1 MTCRPGEQGD
11 DMKELVRTNDPVLIS
26 WLTAALR
33 EASIHAVVLDT
44 HTAVLEGS
52 VSAIQR
58 RVMVADDDFPRA
70 SRLLVDAEAG
80 GCDGGGDDGADA

>member
-1 MTCRPGEQGD
+1 MR
-11 DMKELVRTNDPVLIS
+11 ELLRTNDPVLIS

-52 VSAIQR
+52 VAAIQR
-58 RVMVADDDFPRA
+58 RVMVADADYFLA
-70 SRLLVDAEAG
+70 SRILADGEAG
-80 GCDGGGDDGADA
+80 QPDGGGNGDADG